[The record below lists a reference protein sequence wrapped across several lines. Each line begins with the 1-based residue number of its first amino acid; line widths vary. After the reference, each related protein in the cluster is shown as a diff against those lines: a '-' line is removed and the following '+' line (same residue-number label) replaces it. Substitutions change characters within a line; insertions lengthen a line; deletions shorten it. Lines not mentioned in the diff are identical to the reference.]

1 MSQFDPQE
9 TFRAETEALQRV
21 VSWGD
26 PAPRQPVRD
35 VVVFRPNRASLR
47 DGATITFV
55 GGAAAWPL
63 AARAQQTMPV
73 VGFLSSKCRLTGSQ
87 AV

>member
-26 PAPRQPVRD
+26 PAPRQPVR
-35 VVVFRPNRASLR
+35 SLSAEQSEPER
-47 DGATITFV
+47 RRESITLV
-55 GGAAAWPL
+55 GGTAAWPL